1 MSHPLDIDQARRRFL
16 TMTAV
21 RWLPVGV
28 TSPVTILVM
37 LERGLTLTQIAS
49 IWAVGTLVTFA
60 LELPTSGLADTYG
73 RRPVLLAANLL
84 SVAGWLGF
92 ALAHSWVNFLLA
104 IVTMSVGRA
113 LDSGPLEAW
122 FVDTAH
128 ARDPDAPVNDVLARQ
143 GLVLGISIAAGST
156 LSALVIWLHPI
167 RSLLGAPLTALEN
180 PVWLAVLLGPLHV
193 ITTAVLMQ
201 ETRGPDGRRLAPEAE
216 PRQTIRSTIRSGLA
230 LVRRSRV
237 LAGVL
242 AAEAAWSIG
251 MVSFE
256 SLMPVRLSELL
267 GSQTTGGAWMG
278 PVSALGWG
286 VFAGGSALAGLAQR
300 RIGVARTAM
309 LARSLNAVGAIALGL
324 AAGPIGLVLA
334 YLLAYS
340 THGMN
345 GAPHAGLLHSVAES
359 RNRSTVLSL
368 NSMVAFVA
376 FAACGPLAGVLADHR
391 GVSTAMISL
400 GVASA
405 LGVAGYLPARRA
417 ELRKVPAAA

>member
-1 MSHPLDIDQARRRFL
+1 MSEPLDIDQARRRFL
-16 TMTAV
+16 IMTAA
-21 RWLPVGV
+21 RWVPVGV
-28 TSPVTILVM
+28 TSPVIILVL

-49 IWAVGTLVTFA
+49 IWAIGTVATFA

-84 SVAGWLGF
+84 SAAAWLGF
-92 ALAHSWVNFLLA
+92 ALAHSWVGFLLA

-122 FVDTAH
+122 FVDAAH
-128 ARDPDAPVNDVLARQ
+128 AHDPDAPVNDALARQ
-143 GLVLGISIAAGST
+143 GLVLGLSIAAGSI
-156 LSALVIWLHPI
+156 LSALVIWRHPVH
-167 RSLLGAPLTALEN
+167 SLFGTALTPLEN
-180 PVWLAVLLGPLHV
+180 AVWLAVLAGPLHV
-193 ITTAVLMQ
+193 ITTAVLMR
-201 ETRGPDGRRLAPEAE
+201 ETRGPDGRRLSPETDE

-230 LVRRSRV
+230 LVRRSPV

-242 AAEAAWSIG
+242 AAEVAWSIG

-300 RIGVARTAM
+300 RIGVALTAM
-309 LARSLNAVGAIALGL
+309 LARALNAIGAIALGL
-324 AAGPIGLVLA
+324 AAGPIALVLA
-334 YLLAYS
+334 YLVAYS

-345 GAPHAGLLHSVAES
+345 GAPHAALLHSVAES

-376 FAACGPLAGVLADHR
+376 FAAFGPLAGVLADHR
-391 GVSTAMISL
+391 GVSTAMIAL

-417 ELRKVPAAA
+417 ELRTAPAA